1 MARDREPI
9 NAGHDDELKMATLFR
24 WLSTILFVAALLAMG
39 ILLASDVL
47 NALTLTPLHRRAGAL
62 AFMLIGLSYVALQL
76 SLRRP
81 RSEKVKAI
89 LLGTAFLFWGSGQFL
104 PPSPWATAMD
114 AAVVVI
120 FVVDL
125 SLIIIESLKRNHY
138 E

>member
-1 MARDREPI
+1 MAS
-9 NAGHDDELKMATLFR
+9 LFR
-24 WLSTILFVAALLAMG
+24 WLSTLLFVSALGAMLT
-39 ILLASDVL
+39 LLVSDAL
-47 NALTLTPLHRRAGAL
+47 NALKLTPLHRCAGAL
-62 AFMLIGLSYVALQL
+62 AFILIGSSYIALQL
-76 SLRRP
+76 SFRRP
-81 RSEKVKAI
+81 WSGKLKAI

-125 SLIIIESLKRNHY
+125 SLIIMESLKRNHY

>member
-1 MARDREPI
+1 
-9 NAGHDDELKMATLFR
+9 MATLFR
-24 WLSTILFVAALLAMG
+24 WLSTVLFISALLAM
-39 ILLASDVL
+39 LTVLASDAV
-47 NALTLTPLHRRAGAL
+47 NALTLTALHRHAGAL
-62 AFMLIGLSYVALQL
+62 SFMLIGSSYVALQL

-81 RSEKVKAI
+81 RIEKLKAI
-89 LLGTAFLFWGSGQFL
+89 LLGVAFLFWGSGQFL

-125 SLIIIESLKRNHY
+125 SLIIVESLKQNHY

>member
-1 MARDREPI
+1 MV
-9 NAGHDDELKMATLFR
+9 TL
-24 WLSTILFVAALLAMG
+24 LV
-39 ILLASDVL
+39 SDVI

-62 AFMLIGLSYVALQL
+62 SFMLIGSSYVALQL

-89 LLGTAFLFWGSGQFL
+89 LLGVAFLFWGSGQFL
-104 PPSPWATAMD
+104 PPSPCATAMD

-125 SLIIIESLKRNHY
+125 SLIIIESLKRDRY

>member
-1 MARDREPI
+1 MV
-9 NAGHDDELKMATLFR
+9 TLFR
-24 WLSTILFVAALLAMG
+24 WLSTILFVSALLAMVT
-39 ILLASDVL
+39 LLVSD
-47 NALTLTPLHRRAGAL
+47 AFTELTSTPLHRRAGAL
-62 AFMLIGLSYVALQL
+62 SFMLIGSSYVALQL

-81 RSEKVKAI
+81 RSEKIKAI
-89 LLGTAFLFWGSGQFL
+89 LLGVAFLFWGSGQFL

-114 AAVVVI
+114 SAVVVI